1 MSVPR
6 SQSRTEKGGTDPKG
20 TEVPHDDGG
29 EGGELAR
36 LRDGGGGGEEEE
48 LTRGV
53 ILPGLESI
61 PESDFEHLSEFD
73 DYDYNSN
80 SSKNRFLYC
89 TEAGFLKT
97 QRSYK

>member
-20 TEVPHDDGG
+20 TEVPHDSGG
-29 EGGELAR
+29 DGELAR

-53 ILPGLESI
+53 MIPGLESI
-61 PESDFEHLSEFD
+61 PGIG
-73 DYDYNSN
+73 Y
-80 SSKNRFLYC
+80 
-89 TEAGFLKT
+89 
-97 QRSYK
+97 